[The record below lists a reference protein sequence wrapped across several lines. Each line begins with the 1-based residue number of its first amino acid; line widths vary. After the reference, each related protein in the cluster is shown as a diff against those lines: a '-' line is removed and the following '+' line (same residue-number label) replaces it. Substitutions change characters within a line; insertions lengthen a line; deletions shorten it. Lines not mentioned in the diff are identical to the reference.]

1 MGALNQYDAVAF
13 DLDGTLIDSAPDI
26 AFALD
31 CALRE
36 AGLRSFGL
44 TEVRRWIGDG
54 PDVLIGH
61 ALVAQGLGDASA
73 ELRAQLRAGFDIATL
88 QAPLAR
94 GAVFSGI
101 DHVLTQLA
109 RVMPLVVV
117 TNKPTALAK
126 AVLAA
131 ARLLPHV
138 CAVFGADAPE
148 QRKPA
153 PHLLL
158 AASRRLGVPPE
169 RLLMVGDGPA
179 DVRAARAAG
188 CGAALVDWGYAH
200 TAVPDEGLP
209 PWRVRT
215 PHQLLG
221 CALLD
226 ACATTNF

>member
-1 MGALNQYDAVAF
+1 
-13 DLDGTLIDSAPDI
+13 
-26 AFALD
+26 
-31 CALRE
+31 
-36 AGLRSFGL
+36 
-44 TEVRRWIGDG
+44 
-54 PDVLIGH
+54 
-61 ALVAQGLGDASA
+61 
-73 ELRAQLRAGFDIATL
+73 
-88 QAPLAR
+88 
-94 GAVFSGI
+94 
-101 DHVLTQLA
+101 
-109 RVMPLVVV
+109 MPLVVV
-117 TNKPTALAK
+117 TNKPTALAQ

-138 CAVFGADAPE
+138 CAVFGADAPG

-158 AASRRLGVPPE
+158 AAARRLGVVPE

-179 DVRAARAAG
+179 DVCAARAAG

-200 TAVPDEGLP
+200 AAVADDGQPL
-209 PWRVRT
+209 WHVRT